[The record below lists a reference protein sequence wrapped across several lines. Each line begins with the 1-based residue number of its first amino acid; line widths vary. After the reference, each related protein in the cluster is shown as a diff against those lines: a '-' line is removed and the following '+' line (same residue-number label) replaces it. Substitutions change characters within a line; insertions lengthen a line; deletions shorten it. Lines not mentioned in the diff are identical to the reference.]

1 MQNAG
6 NCNST
11 GISVQHKFAL
21 RVRLR
26 QGSCLNQSQFDGV
39 ESLLLLIP
47 PGESR
52 AQAGNSM
59 QGGHKLGMPKNKL
72 SIIVGEAQ
80 KSFASVLFL
89 GTWYSG
95 LIPSA
100 ETTVPGT

>member
-21 RVRLR
+21 QVRLR
-26 QGSCLNQSQFDGV
+26 QGSCLNQSQLDGV

-59 QGGHKLGMPKNKL
+59 QGYLVRVIKRISQVKTIEQL
-72 SIIVGEAQ
+72 
-80 KSFASVLFL
+80 
-89 GTWYSG
+89 
-95 LIPSA
+95 
-100 ETTVPGT
+100 